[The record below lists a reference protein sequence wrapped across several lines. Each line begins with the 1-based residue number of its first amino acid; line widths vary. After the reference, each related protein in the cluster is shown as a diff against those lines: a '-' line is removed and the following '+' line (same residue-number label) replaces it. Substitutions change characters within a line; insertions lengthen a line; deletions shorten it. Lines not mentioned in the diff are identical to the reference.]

1 LVELKRYE
9 IATLPSSGLRAGL
22 SVARNDNLAA
32 GGGHRR
38 LSGHDL
44 LFLCADVQADLRAGT
59 GEVYREEIETLLVT
73 FLSPFIGRE
82 GSGEGGEATPF
93 SVDKLKFVD

>member
-1 LVELKRYE
+1 VQGGSERPFWPLGEGGGEVGAAHGVEVE
-9 IATLPSSGLRAGL
+9 
-22 SVARNDNLAA
+22 AA

-44 LFLCADVQADLRAGT
+44 LFLCAVVQAGFRAGA
-59 GEVYREEIETLLVT
+59 GEVHREEIETLPLA
-73 FLSPFIGRE
+73 FLFPFIGRE
-82 GSGEGGEATPF
+82 GLGERGEATPF